1 MSNILISLKLTLEFS
16 DFGIGDV
23 GINDV
28 EEISEF
34 FAIPNK
40 ADLRN
45 HVSIGTLTWFSD
57 RKPKKNFSETF
68 GGTFVLVLSLIGLS
82 SFTADR
88 LEMQFNVQLINTSSP

>member
-1 MSNILISLKLTLEFS
+1 MKRFKHCPLKLTLEFS

-34 FAIPNK
+34 FTIPNK

-57 RKPKKNFSETF
+57 GK
-68 GGTFVLVLSLIGLS
+68 
-82 SFTADR
+82 
-88 LEMQFNVQLINTSSP
+88 LELFLQAVGI

>member
-1 MSNILISLKLTLEFS
+1 MLPSLQVGPPLVSYDNYATDRSGGAVQKHLRITPANLKLTLEFS

-34 FAIPNK
+34 FTIPNK

-57 RKPKKNFSETF
+57 GK
-68 GGTFVLVLSLIGLS
+68 
-82 SFTADR
+82 
-88 LEMQFNVQLINTSSP
+88 LERFLQAVGI

>member
-1 MSNILISLKLTLEFS
+1 MHFSRVQCLYARGYMIGKPTQVVRLQITLEFS

-34 FAIPNK
+34 FTISNK

-45 HVSIGTLTWFSD
+45 DVSI
-57 RKPKKNFSETF
+57 
-68 GGTFVLVLSLIGLS
+68 
-82 SFTADR
+82 
-88 LEMQFNVQLINTSSP
+88 